1 MVLALELEED
11 GEIVEHR
18 FVCPKEETM
27 AQVGA
32 EAGSRFIVH
41 IEDD

>member
-1 MVLALELEED
+1 MLALELEEG

-27 AQVGA
+27 VGVGA
-32 EAGSRFIVH
+32 EAESRFIVQ
-41 IEDD
+41 IDDA

>member
-1 MVLALELEED
+1 MLALDVEED

-27 AQVGA
+27 AGVGA
-32 EAGSRFIVH
+32 EADSRFIVEL
-41 IEDD
+41 EDD